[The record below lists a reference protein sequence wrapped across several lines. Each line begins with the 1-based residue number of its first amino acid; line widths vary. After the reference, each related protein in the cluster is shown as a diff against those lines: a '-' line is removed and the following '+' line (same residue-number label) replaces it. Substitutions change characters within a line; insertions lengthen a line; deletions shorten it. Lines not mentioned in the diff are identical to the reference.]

1 MELSIVIVN
10 YNVKYFLE
18 QCLISVYK
26 AGRGIDMEVF
36 VVDNASADGSCQMV
50 KQRFPDVK
58 LIENTENLGFSVANN
73 QAIRKI
79 SGKFVLLLNPDT
91 VVEEDTF
98 SKCINFMNLHPTAGS
113 LTVKMIDGK
122 GRYLPESKRGLPS
135 PMVSFYK
142 IFGLTKL
149 FPRSKTF
156 ARYYL
161 GHLDENKTHKIEI
174 LPGAFMFIR
183 KEVLGKIGL
192 LDESFFM
199 YGEDIDLSY
208 RILKANYD
216 NYYYPETR
224 IIHYKGESTKK
235 GSINYVL
242 LFYKAMILFAQK
254 HFTQKKAHLYMGVI
268 FTAIYLR
275 AFLSILK
282 RIAKRIYLPIVD
294 AFLIA
299 IGFLFIVPNWENY
312 RFHALNSY
320 PDKLVMVMIPI
331 YIIIWLLSNWL
342 NGAYDKP
349 QKLFATT
356 KGVLW
361 GTILILAIY
370 ALLPLNFRF
379 SRAIII
385 FGSVWTVLSTQGV
398 RVFIGVFD
406 KNLIPFFQKKRR
418 NAIVGVPSEAERVI
432 GILNNSNI
440 DYQYIGLVSPQKEIT
455 DQTQLANIDQLV
467 EFVRV
472 NDVNE
477 VIFCSSNISSQE
489 IIRNMLILSNYGVDY
504 KIAPP
509 ESVSI
514 IGSNSINASGELY
527 TPLFNAINSITSKRN
542 KRLLDLGVSI
552 LVVIT
557 LPIWFI
563 INRKPIFLLSN
574 AISVLVGKKTWIGYI
589 KTNNPL
595 SGLPQIKD
603 GVFQLK
609 KNCKDESHQDSEINL
624 AYAKNYSI
632 VSDLSILW
640 KNILLPT

>member
-58 LIENTENLGFSVANN
+58 LLENTENLGFSVANN

-79 SGKFVLLLNPDT
+79 SGRFVLLLNPDT

-142 IFGLTKL
+142 IFGLAKL
-149 FPRSKTF
+149 FPKSKTF

-192 LDESFFM
+192 LDENFFM

-370 ALLPLNFRF
+370 ALLPLDFRF

-385 FGSVWTVLSTQGV
+385 LGSVWTVLSTQGV

-406 KNLIPFFQKKRR
+406 KNLIPFFQKKKR
-418 NAIVGVPSEAERVI
+418 NAIVGVPSEAKRVI
-432 GILNNSNI
+432 EILNNSYI

-455 DQTQLANIDQLV
+455 DQTQLANIDQIV

-472 NDVNE
+472 NDINE

-527 TPLFNAINSITSKRN
+527 TPLLNAINSITSKRN
-542 KRLLDLGVSI
+542 KRLLDFGVSI
-552 LVVIT
+552 FILIT
-557 LPIWFI
+557 IPIWFI

-574 AISVLVGKKTWIGYI
+574 AILVLFGRKTWIGYVKI
-589 KTNNPL
+589 NNPM

-603 GVFQLK
+603 GVFQV
-609 KNCKDESHQDSEINL
+609 KNSHKDESHQESEINL

-640 KNILLPT
+640 KNILSAT